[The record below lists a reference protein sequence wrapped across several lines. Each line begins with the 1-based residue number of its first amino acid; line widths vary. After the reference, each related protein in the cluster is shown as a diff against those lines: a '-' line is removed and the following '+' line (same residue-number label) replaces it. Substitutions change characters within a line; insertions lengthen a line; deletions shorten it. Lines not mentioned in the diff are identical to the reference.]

1 MQVSR
6 ALPPCWER
14 SETNTGLEGQG
25 CSLIKTQVLRP
36 RTSQVALVVE
46 DLPANASRRKRHGFD
61 PWVGKVPRRRAWQPT
76 PVFLPGKSLWTEE
89 PGGL

>member
-14 SETNTGLEGQG
+14 SETNAGLEGQG

-46 DLPANASRRKRHGFD
+46 NLPASASRRKRHGFD
-61 PWVGKVPRRRAWQPT
+61 PWVGKVPRRRAWQLR
-76 PVFLPGKSLWTEE
+76 PVCLPGESR
-89 PGGL
+89 G